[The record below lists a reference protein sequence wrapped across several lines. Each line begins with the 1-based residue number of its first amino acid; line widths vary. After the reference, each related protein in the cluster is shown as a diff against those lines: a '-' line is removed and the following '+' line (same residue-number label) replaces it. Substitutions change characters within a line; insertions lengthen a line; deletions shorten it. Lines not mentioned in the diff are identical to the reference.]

1 MSLKTTHNRNTFF
14 LTGGFNKTT
23 SFMKKVITIPQMQA
37 DLKKVNYETIPATYT
52 AITRTLLKY
61 FHLKAICLD
70 QALSFWKKQS

>member
-14 LTGGFNKTT
+14 LTGGFNKTI
-23 SFMKKVITIPQMQA
+23 SFMKKVITIPQIQT

-52 AITRTLLKY
+52 ATTRTLLKY
-61 FHLKAICLD
+61 FHLKGICLD

>member
-1 MSLKTTHNRNTFF
+1 
-14 LTGGFNKTT
+14 
-23 SFMKKVITIPQMQA
+23 MKKVITIPQIQT

-52 AITRTLLKY
+52 ATTRTLLKY